1 MLREPKVFLEDI
13 CDAAVKIEKFTVGL
27 SLEDFVD
34 NDLVSDAVIKNILVI
49 GEATKNISDEI
60 REKNPQIEW
69 RKMAGMRDMMI
80 HGYFSINYR
89 IVWDV
94 VQNKVPTLKKQIQEM
109 LNEEHSELS

>member
-13 CDAAVKIEKFTVGL
+13 FEAAVKIEKFTKNL
-27 SLEDFVD
+27 SFEDFVD

-49 GEATKNISDEI
+49 GEATKNISAEI
-60 REKNPQIEW
+60 REKKPHVEW

-94 VQNKVPTLKKQIQEM
+94 VQNKIPTLKQQVQELITEIHKEM
-109 LNEEHSELS
+109 S